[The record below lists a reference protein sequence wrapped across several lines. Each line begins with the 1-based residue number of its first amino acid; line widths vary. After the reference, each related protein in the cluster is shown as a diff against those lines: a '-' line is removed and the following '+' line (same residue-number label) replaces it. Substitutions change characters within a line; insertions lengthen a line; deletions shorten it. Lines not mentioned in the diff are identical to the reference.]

1 MRLPGSLGPLVL
13 LLGLELALCR
23 GQVASQYCGPQG
35 QAERLHFTG
44 LGKGRWLDPQAR
56 PLGSLDPL
64 YRMVRGFLDVV
75 QLNPFPE
82 GLVRVALNEPSSVRT
97 SDVVRYEAGY
107 VVCAVIAALF
117 LLIVPTV
124 GFCFCCCRCRRRCGG
139 RVKVEHK
146 SMACERGSLMTFLLL
161 ITLLL
166 LTGVV
171 CAFITNQRTHE
182 EMGPGVRAVP
192 GMLNSLQG
200 LVSDVPKELQAVADQ
215 FSIPQNRV
223 LDELDGVGVNIGST
237 IHTQLRGT
245 VYPMLA
251 SLHRLGQDLQVSL
264 DHLQLLNSSTVYL
277 QNHQEPLGSSL
288 QDHRHKLLSLL
299 QDAQCQG
306 CASVLSHSQL
316 LELGANFSQV
326 PSVISVLQK
335 LKGVPEANFSNMVQ
349 KDNSTFNTLPLLT
362 AMETADIVQEL
373 KEEVTH
379 IPEQVRGLSE
389 GFPGSEAADRW
400 RQALAEAENS
410 SRPYLHMIQKYERY
424 RWIAGYVLSS
434 VVLLV
439 VICNLL
445 GLGLGLWGISA
456 REDSSHTE
464 AKGEAGAQFLMV
476 GVGLSFLFSGPF
488 ILLIFATF
496 LLGGNIQTLVC
507 RSWESQELYQFADT
521 PGNLPPSMNLS
532 HLLGLKKDVSIPS
545 AYQQCKKGAAL
556 WKVLQLNGSYD
567 PEKHL
572 DINKYTARLQEE
584 VRKFRV
590 DMKDLDLLNEAAKR
604 DLEAFRSSGIEKID
618 YPSFLAQTE
627 SALGQ
632 QLKQEAQTLQA
643 LYQEKILLQQAHAV
657 ALNRS
662 VHALSA
668 SASNLQLVV
677 SETLVNAST
686 LKTELPVRA
695 HWILRN
701 ESECFL
707 NRELAY
713 FNQYGDWAREMV
725 TKHIATCQPLSG
737 ALDNGRV
744 ILCDRIANPWNA
756 FWFCLAWCTFL
767 LIPSI
772 IFAIKTTKHFRP
784 IRKRLSFW
792 EGLDFFPRLPSPAHC
807 QRVRCKLLISEG
819 RSPVSLDACI
829 TCQEAASFWV
839 AKINLY
845 YSLSFAESTS

>member
-1 MRLPGSLGPLVL
+1 MRHPGSLGPIAL

-23 GQVASQYCGPQG
+23 GQATSQYCGPQG
-35 QAERLHFTG
+35 QAERLHFTR
-44 LGKGRWLDPQAR
+44 LGKGRWLDPQVR
-56 PLGSLDPL
+56 PPGSLDPL
-64 YRMVRGFLDVV
+64 YRMVRGFLDMV

-107 VVCAVIAALF
+107 VVCAVIAGLF

-124 GFCFCCCRCRRRCGG
+124 GLCFCFCRCRRRCGG
-139 RVKVEHK
+139 RVKIEHK
-146 SMACERGSLMTFLLL
+146 SMACERGSLMIFLLL

-171 CAFITNQRTHE
+171 CAFITNQKTHDE
-182 EMGPGVRAVP
+182 VGPGVRAVP
-192 GMLNSLQG
+192 RVLNSLQG
-200 LVSDVPKELQAVADQ
+200 LVSDVPQELQAVAGQ
-215 FSIPQNRV
+215 FSIPQNRI
-223 LDELDGVGVNIGST
+223 LEELDGVGVNLGST

-251 SLHRLGQDLQVSL
+251 SLQRLGQDLQVSL
-264 DHLQLLNSSTVYL
+264 DHLRLLNSSTVSL
-277 QNHQEPLGSSL
+277 QDQQEPLDSSL
-288 QDHRHKLLSLL
+288 QDHRHRLLSLL
-299 QDAQCQG
+299 QDARCRG
-306 CASVLSHSQL
+306 CASALSHSQL

-326 PSVISVLQK
+326 PSVKSVLQK

-349 KDNSTFNTLPLLT
+349 KDNSTFNTLPVLT
-362 AMETADIVQEL
+362 AIETADIVQEL
-373 KEEVTH
+373 KEEVAQ
-379 IPEQVRGLSE
+379 IPEEVRTLSE

-410 SRPYLHMIQKYERY
+410 SRPYLHMIQRYERY

-434 VVLLV
+434 VILLV

-445 GLGLGLWGISA
+445 GLSLGLWGISA

-464 AKGEAGAQFLMV
+464 AKGEAGAQFLMA

-507 RSWESQELYQFADT
+507 RSWENQELYKFADT

-532 HLLGLKKDVSIPS
+532 NLLGLKKDISIPS
-545 AYQQCKKGAAL
+545 AYQQCKEGAAL
-556 WKVLQLNGSYD
+556 WKILQLNGSYD

-572 DINKYTARLQEE
+572 NINKYTTQLQEQ
-584 VRKFRV
+584 VDNFDV

-618 YPSFLAQTE
+618 YSSFLTQVQKPVVKVDILKLAKELEKLGQAQTE

-632 QLKQEAQTLQA
+632 ELKQEAQALQA
-643 LYQEKILLQQAHAV
+643 LYQEKILPQQTHV
-657 ALNRS
+657 VTLNRS
-662 VHALSA
+662 ARALSA
-668 SASNLQLVV
+668 SASNLQPLI
-677 SETLVNAST
+677 SETLVNASS
-686 LKTELPVRA
+686 LKTELPIRA

-707 NRELAY
+707 NREMAY
-713 FNQYGDWAREMV
+713 FIQYMDWAREMV
-725 TKHIATCQPLSG
+725 TEHIATCQPLSG

-744 ILCDRIANPWNA
+744 ILCDLIMNPWNA

-784 IRKRLSFW
+784 IRKRLS
-792 EGLDFFPRLPSPAHC
+792 
-807 QRVRCKLLISEG
+807 
-819 RSPVSLDACI
+819 
-829 TCQEAASFWV
+829 
-839 AKINLY
+839 
-845 YSLSFAESTS
+845 STSSEETQLFHIPRVTSLKL

>member
-1 MRLPGSLGPLVL
+1 MRLPGSLGPLAL
-13 LLGLELALCR
+13 LLGLELALGR
-23 GQVASQYCGPQG
+23 GQMTSQYCGPQG
-35 QAERLHFTG
+35 QAEKLQFIG

-56 PLGSLDPL
+56 PPGSLDPL
-64 YRMVRGFLDVV
+64 YRMVRGFLDMV

-82 GLVRVALNEPSSVRT
+82 GLIRVALNEPSLVRT

-107 VVCAVIAALF
+107 VVCAVIAGLF

-124 GFCFCCCRCRRRCGG
+124 GFCFCCCRFRRRCGG
-139 RVKVEHK
+139 RVKAEHK

-182 EMGPGVRAVP
+182 EIGPGVRAVP
-192 GMLNSLQG
+192 GVLNSLQG
-200 LVSDVPKELQAVADQ
+200 LVSDVPQELQAVAGQ
-215 FSIPQNRV
+215 FSIPQNQV
-223 LDELDGVGVNIGST
+223 LEELNGVGANIGST

-251 SLHRLGQDLQVSL
+251 SLQRLGQDMQISL
-264 DHLQLLNSSTVYL
+264 DHLYKINSSTAFL
-277 QNHQEPLGSSL
+277 QAQQEPLGSSL
-288 QDHRHKLLSLL
+288 QDRRQKLLSLL

-306 CASVLSHSQL
+306 CASALNHARL

-326 PSVISVLQK
+326 PSLNSVLQK

-349 KDNSTFNTLPLLT
+349 KDNSTFNTLPVLT
-362 AMETADIVQEL
+362 TLEIADTVHEL
-373 KEEVTH
+373 KKEVSQIPEEVRT
-379 IPEQVRGLSE
+379 LSE
-389 GFPGSEAADRW
+389 GFPDSEAADRW

-410 SRPYLHMIQKYERY
+410 SRPYLHAIQRYERY

-434 VVLLV
+434 VILLV

-445 GLGLGLWGISA
+445 GLSLGLWGISA

-464 AKGEAGAQFLMV
+464 AKGEAGAQFLMA
-476 GVGLSFLFSGPF
+476 GVGLSFIFSGPF
-488 ILLIFATF
+488 ILLIFVTF

-521 PGNLPPSMNLS
+521 PGNLPSSMNLS
-532 HLLGLKKDVSIPS
+532 HLLGLKKDISILS
-545 AYQQCKKGAAL
+545 AYQQCKEGAAL

-572 DINKYTARLQEE
+572 DINKYTARLREKMRNLE
-584 VRKFRV
+584 V
-590 DMKDLDLLNEAAKR
+590 DMSDLNLLNEAAER
-604 DLEAFRSSGIEKID
+604 DLEAFRNSGIEKID
-618 YPSFLAQTE
+618 YPSFLAQVQKPVVQVDILKLVKELEKLGQAQKE

-632 QLKQEAQTLQA
+632 QLKQEAQTLQT
-643 LYQEKILLQQAHAV
+643 LYQEKILPQETHV
-657 ALNRS
+657 VTLNRS
-662 VHALSA
+662 VRALSA
-668 SASNLQLVV
+668 SSSRLQMVV
-677 SETLVNAST
+677 SETLVNTSF
-686 LKTELPVRA
+686 LKTELPNRA

-707 NRELAY
+707 NREMSY
-713 FNQYGDWAREMV
+713 FSQYMDWARKMV
-725 TKHIATCQPLSG
+725 TEHIATCQPLSG
-737 ALDNGRV
+737 ALDNSRV
-744 ILCDRIANPWNA
+744 ILCDLIANPWNA

-792 EGLDFFPRLPSPAHC
+792 EGLDFCPDYPRLPTA
-807 QRVRCKLLISEG
+807 RG
-819 RSPVSLDACI
+819 
-829 TCQEAASFWV
+829 
-839 AKINLY
+839 
-845 YSLSFAESTS
+845 

>member
-1 MRLPGSLGPLVL
+1 MRHPRSLGPIAL

-23 GQVASQYCGPQG
+23 GQATSQYCGPQG
-35 QAERLHFTG
+35 QAERLHFTR
-44 LGKGRWLDPQAR
+44 LGKGRWLDLQAR
-56 PLGSLDPL
+56 PPGSLDPL
-64 YRMVRGFLDVV
+64 YRMVRGFLDMV

-107 VVCAVIAALF
+107 VVCAVIASLF

-124 GFCFCCCRCRRRCGG
+124 GVCFCCCRCRRRCGG

-166 LTGVV
+166 LTGVI
-171 CAFITNQRTHE
+171 CAFITNQRTHDE
-182 EMGPGVRAVP
+182 VGPGVRAVP

-200 LVSDVPKELQAVADQ
+200 LVSDVPQELKAVAEQ

-223 LDELDGVGVNIGST
+223 LEELDAVGVNLGST

-245 VYPMLA
+245 VYPVLA
-251 SLHRLGQDLQVSL
+251 SLQRVGQDLQISL

-277 QNHQEPLGSSL
+277 QGQQEPLGSSL
-288 QDHRHKLLSLL
+288 RDHRHKLRYLL

-306 CASVLSHSQL
+306 CASALSHSQL

-326 PSVISVLQK
+326 PSVKSVLQK

-349 KDNSTFNTLPLLT
+349 KDNSTFNTLPVLT
-362 AMETADIVQEL
+362 AMETANIVQEL
-373 KEEVTH
+373 KEEVAQ
-379 IPEQVRGLSE
+379 IPEEVRTLSE

-400 RQALAEAENS
+400 RQALAQAENS
-410 SRPYLHMIQKYERY
+410 SRPYLHMIQRYERY

-434 VVLLV
+434 VILLV
-439 VICNLL
+439 VICNFL
-445 GLGLGLWGISA
+445 GLSLGLWGISA
-456 REDSSHTE
+456 REDSGHTE
-464 AKGEAGAQFLMV
+464 AKGEAGAQFLMA

-507 RSWESQELYQFADT
+507 RSWENQELYQFADT
-521 PGNLPPSMNLS
+521 PGNLPPSVNLS
-532 HLLGLKKDVSIPS
+532 HLLGLKKDVSILS
-545 AYQQCKKGAAL
+545 AYQQCKEGAAL

-572 DINKYTARLQEE
+572 GINKVQKP
-584 VRKFRV
+584 VVKV
-590 DMKDLDLLNEAAKR
+590 DILKLVKE
-604 DLEAFRSSGIEKID
+604 LEKLGQ
-618 YPSFLAQTE
+618 AQTE

-632 QLKQEAQTLQA
+632 QLKQEAQALRA
-643 LYQEKILLQQAHAV
+643 LYQEKILPQQTHV
-657 ALNRS
+657 VTLNRS
-662 VHALSA
+662 VRALSA

-677 SETLVNAST
+677 SETLVNASSW
-686 LKTELPVRA
+686 KTELPIWA
-695 HWILRN
+695 HWILKN

-707 NRELAY
+707 NREMAY
-713 FNQYGDWAREMV
+713 FIQYVNWARETV
-725 TKHIATCQPLSG
+725 TEHIATCQPLSG
-737 ALDNGRV
+737 ALDNSRV
-744 ILCDRIANPWNA
+744 ILCDLIANPWNA

-784 IRKRLSFW
+784 IRKRLS
-792 EGLDFFPRLPSPAHC
+792 
-807 QRVRCKLLISEG
+807 
-819 RSPVSLDACI
+819 
-829 TCQEAASFWV
+829 
-839 AKINLY
+839 
-845 YSLSFAESTS
+845 STSSEETQLFHIPRVTSLKL

>member
-1 MRLPGSLGPLVL
+1 MRLPRSLVPITL

-23 GQVASQYCGPQG
+23 GQAASQYCGPQG
-35 QAERLHFTG
+35 QAEKLHFTR
-44 LGKGRWLDPQAR
+44 LGKGRWLDPQTQ
-56 PLGSLDPL
+56 PPGSLDPL
-64 YRMVRGFLDVV
+64 YRMVRGFLDMV

-82 GLVRVALNEPSSVRT
+82 GLIRVALNEPSSVRT

-107 VVCAVIAALF
+107 VVCAVIAVLF

-124 GFCFCCCRCRRRCGG
+124 GLCFCCCRFRRRCGG
-139 RVKVEHK
+139 RIKVEHK
-146 SMACERGSLMTFLLL
+146 SMACERGSLMSFLLL

-171 CAFITNQRTHE
+171 CAFITNQRTHDE
-182 EMGPGVRAVP
+182 VGPGVRAVP
-192 GMLNSLQG
+192 GVLNSLQG
-200 LVSDVPKELQAVADQ
+200 LVSDIPQELQAVADQ
-215 FSIPQNRV
+215 FSIPQNQV
-223 LDELDGVGVNIGST
+223 LEELDGVGVNLGST

-251 SLHRLGQDLQVSL
+251 SLQRLGQDLQVSL

-277 QNHQEPLGSSL
+277 QDQQEPLSSSL

-306 CASVLSHSQL
+306 CASALSHSQL

-326 PSVISVLQK
+326 PSVKSVLQK

-349 KDNSTFNTLPLLT
+349 KDNSTFNTLPVLT
-362 AMETADIVQEL
+362 ALETADIVQEL
-373 KEEVTH
+373 KEKVAQ
-379 IPEQVRGLSE
+379 IPEEVKTLSK

-400 RQALAEAENS
+400 RRALVEAENS
-410 SRPYLHMIQKYERY
+410 SRPYLHMIQRYERY

-434 VVLLV
+434 VILLV

-445 GLGLGLWGISA
+445 GLSLGLWGISA
-456 REDSSHTE
+456 REDSSHIE
-464 AKGEAGAQFLMV
+464 AKGEAGAQFLMA

-545 AYQQCKKGAAL
+545 AYQQCKEGAPL
-556 WKVLQLNGSYD
+556 WKVLQLNDSYD

-572 DINKYTARLQEE
+572 NINKYTTWLQEQMDN
-584 VRKFRV
+584 FNI

-604 DLEAFRSSGIEKID
+604 DLETFRSSGIQKID
-618 YPSFLAQTE
+618 YSGFLTQVQKPMVKMDVLKLVKELEKLGQAQTD

-632 QLKQEAQTLQA
+632 QLKQEAQALQT
-643 LYQEKILLQQAHAV
+643 LYQEKILPQQTHV
-657 ALNRS
+657 VTLNQSAR
-662 VHALSA
+662 ALSS
-668 SASNLQLVV
+668 SASNVQLLV
-677 SETLVNAST
+677 SETLVTSNS
-686 LKTELPVRA
+686 LKTELPIRA

-707 NRELAY
+707 NREMAY
-713 FNQYGDWAREMV
+713 FIQYRDWAREMV
-725 TKHIATCQPLSG
+725 TEHIATCQPLSE

-744 ILCDRIANPWNA
+744 ILCDLIINPWNA

-792 EGLDFFPRLPSPAHC
+792 EGLDFCPDYPRLPTA
-807 QRVRCKLLISEG
+807 RG
-819 RSPVSLDACI
+819 
-829 TCQEAASFWV
+829 
-839 AKINLY
+839 
-845 YSLSFAESTS
+845 

>member
-1 MRLPGSLGPLVL
+1 MRHSGSLGPIAL

-23 GQVASQYCGPQG
+23 GQATSQYCGPQG
-35 QAERLHFTG
+35 QAERLHFTR
-44 LGKGRWLDPQAR
+44 LGKGRWLDLQAR
-56 PLGSLDPL
+56 PPGSLDPL
-64 YRMVRGFLDVV
+64 YRMVRGFLDMV

-107 VVCAVIAALF
+107 VVCAVIAGLF

-166 LTGVV
+166 LTGVI
-171 CAFITNQRTHE
+171 CAFITNQKTHDE
-182 EMGPGVRAVP
+182 VGPGVRAVP
-192 GMLNSLQG
+192 GVLNSLQG
-200 LVSDVPKELQAVADQ
+200 LVSDVPQELKAVAEQ

-223 LDELDGVGVNIGST
+223 LEELDAVGVNLGST

-251 SLHRLGQDLQVSL
+251 TLQRLGQDLQVSL
-264 DHLQLLNSSTVYL
+264 DHLQLLNSSTGYL
-277 QNHQEPLGSSL
+277 QTQQEPLVSSL

-299 QDAQCQG
+299 QDGQCQG
-306 CASVLSHSQL
+306 CASALSHIQL

-326 PSVISVLQK
+326 PSVKSVLQK
-335 LKGVPEANFSNMVQ
+335 LKSVPEANFSNMVQ
-349 KDNSTFNTLPLLT
+349 KDNSTFNTLPVLT
-362 AMETADIVQEL
+362 AMETANIVQEL
-373 KEEVTH
+373 KEEVAQ
-379 IPEQVRGLSE
+379 IPEEVRTLSE

-400 RQALAEAENS
+400 RQALAQAENS
-410 SRPYLHMIQKYERY
+410 SRPYLRMIQRYERY

-434 VVLLV
+434 VILLV

-445 GLGLGLWGISA
+445 GLSLGLWGISA

-464 AKGEAGAQFLMV
+464 AKGEAGAQFLMA

-488 ILLIFATF
+488 IILIFATF
-496 LLGGNIQTLVC
+496 LLGGNVQTLVC
-507 RSWESQELYQFADT
+507 RSWENQELYQFADT

-532 HLLGLKKDVSIPS
+532 HLLGLKKDISIPS
-545 AYQQCKKGAAL
+545 AYQQCKEGAAL

-572 DINKYTARLQEE
+572 DINKYTAKLREQVES
-584 VRKFRV
+584 FNI

-618 YPSFLAQTE
+618 YPSFLTQIQKPVVKVDILKLVKELEKLSQAQTE

-632 QLKQEAQTLQA
+632 QLKQEAQALQS
-643 LYQEKILLQQAHAV
+643 LFQEKILPRQTHV
-657 ALNRS
+657 VTLNQS

-677 SETLVNAST
+677 SETLVNVSS
-686 LKTELPVRA
+686 LKTELPIRA
-695 HWILRN
+695 HWILKN

-707 NRELAY
+707 NREMAY
-713 FNQYGDWAREMV
+713 FIQYVNWAREMV
-725 TKHIATCQPLSG
+725 TEHIATCQPLSG

-744 ILCDRIANPWNA
+744 ILCDLIANPWNA

-792 EGLDFFPRLPSPAHC
+792 EGLDFCPDYPRLPTA
-807 QRVRCKLLISEG
+807 RG
-819 RSPVSLDACI
+819 
-829 TCQEAASFWV
+829 
-839 AKINLY
+839 
-845 YSLSFAESTS
+845 

>member
-1 MRLPGSLGPLVL
+1 MRHPGSLGLIAF
-13 LLGLELALCR
+13 LLGLELAPCN
-23 GQVASQYCGPQG
+23 GQAISQYCGPQG
-35 QAERLHFTG
+35 QEERLHFTR

-56 PLGSLDPL
+56 LPGSLDPL
-64 YRMVRGFLDVV
+64 YRMVRGFLDMV

-82 GLVRVALNEPSSVRT
+82 GLVRAALNEPSSVRT

-107 VVCAVIAALF
+107 VVCAVIAVLF
-117 LLIVPTV
+117 LLIVPIV
-124 GFCFCCCRCRRRCGG
+124 GLCFCCCRCRRRCGG

-171 CAFITNQRTHE
+171 CAFITNQKTHDE
-182 EMGPGVRAVP
+182 VGPGVRAVP

-200 LVSDVPKELQAVADQ
+200 LVSDVPQELQAVAEQ

-223 LDELDGVGVNIGST
+223 LEELDGVGVNLGST

-245 VYPMLA
+245 VYPILA
-251 SLHRLGQDLQVSL
+251 SLQRLGQDLQVSL
-264 DHLQLLNSSTVYL
+264 DHLQVLNSSIVYL
-277 QNHQEPLGSSL
+277 QDQQEPLGSSL
-288 QDHRHKLLSLL
+288 QDQRHKLLSLL
-299 QDAQCQG
+299 QDGQCQG
-306 CASVLSHSQL
+306 CSSALRHSQL

-326 PSVISVLQK
+326 PSVKSVLQK

-349 KDNSTFNTLPLLT
+349 KDNSTFNTLPVLT

-373 KEEVTH
+373 KEEVAQ
-379 IPEQVRGLSE
+379 IPEEVRTLSK
-389 GFPGSEAADRW
+389 GFPGSEAADHW

-410 SRPYLHMIQKYERY
+410 SRPYLHMIQRYERY

-434 VVLLV
+434 VILLV

-445 GLGLGLWGISA
+445 GLSLGLWGISA

-464 AKGEAGAQFLMV
+464 AKGEAGAQFLMA

-532 HLLGLKKDVSIPS
+532 HLLGLKKDVSLPA
-545 AYQQCKKGAAL
+545 AYQQCKEGAAL

-572 DINKYTARLQEE
+572 DIHKYTARLQEQ
-584 VRKFRV
+584 VNNFNV

-618 YPSFLAQTE
+618 YSRFLIQVQKPVVKADVLKLVKELEKLGQAQTE

-632 QLKQEAQTLQA
+632 QLKQEAQALQL
-643 LYQEKILLQQAHAV
+643 LYQEKILPQQTHV
-657 ALNRS
+657 VTLNRS
-662 VHALSA
+662 VRALSA
-668 SASNLQLVV
+668 STSNLQLVV
-677 SETLVNAST
+677 SETLVNASS

-695 HWILRN
+695 QGILRN

-707 NRELAY
+707 NREMAY
-713 FNQYGDWAREMV
+713 FIQYMNWAREMV
-725 TKHIATCQPLSG
+725 TEHIATCQPLSG
-737 ALDNGRV
+737 ALDNGQM
-744 ILCDRIANPWNA
+744 ILCDLIVNPWNA

-792 EGLDFFPRLPSPAHC
+792 EGLDFCPDYPRLPTA
-807 QRVRCKLLISEG
+807 RG
-819 RSPVSLDACI
+819 
-829 TCQEAASFWV
+829 
-839 AKINLY
+839 
-845 YSLSFAESTS
+845 

>member
-1 MRLPGSLGPLVL
+1 MRHPRSLGPIAL

-23 GQVASQYCGPQG
+23 GQATSQYCGPQG
-35 QAERLHFTG
+35 QAERLHFTR
-44 LGKGRWLDPQAR
+44 LGKGRWLDLQAR
-56 PLGSLDPL
+56 PPGSLDPL
-64 YRMVRGFLDVV
+64 YRMVRGFLDMV

-107 VVCAVIAALF
+107 VVCAVIASLF

-124 GFCFCCCRCRRRCGG
+124 GVCFCCCRCRRRCGG

-166 LTGVV
+166 LTGVI
-171 CAFITNQRTHE
+171 CAFITNQRTHDE
-182 EMGPGVRAVP
+182 VGPGVRAVP

-200 LVSDVPKELQAVADQ
+200 LVSDVPQELKAVAEQ

-223 LDELDGVGVNIGST
+223 LEELDAVGVNLGST

-245 VYPMLA
+245 VYPVLA
-251 SLHRLGQDLQVSL
+251 SLQRVGQDLQISL

-277 QNHQEPLGSSL
+277 QGQQEPLGSSL
-288 QDHRHKLLSLL
+288 RDHRHKLRYLL

-306 CASVLSHSQL
+306 CASALSHSQL

-326 PSVISVLQK
+326 PSVKSVLQK

-349 KDNSTFNTLPLLT
+349 KDNSTFNTLPVLT
-362 AMETADIVQEL
+362 AMETANIVQEL
-373 KEEVTH
+373 KEEVAQ
-379 IPEQVRGLSE
+379 IPEEVRTLSE

-400 RQALAEAENS
+400 RQALAQAENS
-410 SRPYLHMIQKYERY
+410 SRPYLHMIQRYERY

-434 VVLLV
+434 VILLV
-439 VICNLL
+439 VICNFL
-445 GLGLGLWGISA
+445 GLSLGLWGISA
-456 REDSSHTE
+456 REDSGHTE
-464 AKGEAGAQFLMV
+464 AKGEAGAQFLMA

-507 RSWESQELYQFADT
+507 RSWENQELYQFADT
-521 PGNLPPSMNLS
+521 PGNLPPSVNLS
-532 HLLGLKKDVSIPS
+532 HLLGLKKDVSILS
-545 AYQQCKKGAAL
+545 AYQQCKEGAAL

-572 DINKYTARLQEE
+572 GINKVQKP
-584 VRKFRV
+584 VVKV
-590 DMKDLDLLNEAAKR
+590 DILKLVKE
-604 DLEAFRSSGIEKID
+604 LEKLGQ
-618 YPSFLAQTE
+618 AQTE

-632 QLKQEAQTLQA
+632 QLKQEAQALRA
-643 LYQEKILLQQAHAV
+643 LYQEKILPQQTHV
-657 ALNRS
+657 VTLNRS
-662 VHALSA
+662 VRALSA

-677 SETLVNAST
+677 SETLVNASSW
-686 LKTELPVRA
+686 KTELPIWA
-695 HWILRN
+695 HWILKN

-707 NRELAY
+707 NREMAY
-713 FNQYGDWAREMV
+713 FIQYVNWARETV
-725 TKHIATCQPLSG
+725 TEHIATCQPLSG
-737 ALDNGRV
+737 ALDNSRV
-744 ILCDRIANPWNA
+744 ILCDLIANPWNA

-792 EGLDFFPRLPSPAHC
+792 ESLNFCPDYPRLPTA
-807 QRVRCKLLISEG
+807 RG
-819 RSPVSLDACI
+819 
-829 TCQEAASFWV
+829 
-839 AKINLY
+839 
-845 YSLSFAESTS
+845 

>member
-1 MRLPGSLGPLVL
+1 MRHPRSLGPIAL

-23 GQVASQYCGPQG
+23 GQATSQYCGPQG
-35 QAERLHFTG
+35 QAERLHFTR
-44 LGKGRWLDPQAR
+44 LGKGRWLDLQAR
-56 PLGSLDPL
+56 PPGSLDPL
-64 YRMVRGFLDVV
+64 YRMVRGFLDMV

-107 VVCAVIAALF
+107 VVCAVIASLF

-124 GFCFCCCRCRRRCGG
+124 GVCFCCCRCRRRCGG

-166 LTGVV
+166 LTGVI
-171 CAFITNQRTHE
+171 CAFITNQRTHDE
-182 EMGPGVRAVP
+182 VGPGVRAVP

-200 LVSDVPKELQAVADQ
+200 LVSDVPQELKAVAEQ

-223 LDELDGVGVNIGST
+223 LEELDAVGVNLGST

-245 VYPMLA
+245 VYPVLA
-251 SLHRLGQDLQVSL
+251 SLQRVGQDLQISL

-277 QNHQEPLGSSL
+277 QGQQEPLGSSL
-288 QDHRHKLLSLL
+288 RDHRHKLRYLL

-306 CASVLSHSQL
+306 CASALSHSQL

-326 PSVISVLQK
+326 PSVKSVLQK

-349 KDNSTFNTLPLLT
+349 KDNSTFNTLPVLT
-362 AMETADIVQEL
+362 AMETANIVQEL
-373 KEEVTH
+373 KEEVAQ
-379 IPEQVRGLSE
+379 IPEEVRTLSE

-400 RQALAEAENS
+400 RQALAQAENS
-410 SRPYLHMIQKYERY
+410 SRPYLHMIQRYERY

-434 VVLLV
+434 VILLV
-439 VICNLL
+439 VICNFL
-445 GLGLGLWGISA
+445 GLSLGLWGISA
-456 REDSSHTE
+456 REDSGHTE
-464 AKGEAGAQFLMV
+464 AKGEAGAQFLMA

-507 RSWESQELYQFADT
+507 RSWENQELYQFADT
-521 PGNLPPSMNLS
+521 PGNLPPSVNLS
-532 HLLGLKKDVSIPS
+532 HLLGLKKDVSILS
-545 AYQQCKKGAAL
+545 AYQQCKEGAAL

-572 DINKYTARLQEE
+572 GINKYTAKLQEQVE
-584 VRKFRV
+584 NFNV
-590 DMKDLDLLNEAAKR
+590 DMKDLDLLNAAAKR
-604 DLEAFRSSGIEKID
+604 DLEAFRSSGIERID
-618 YPSFLAQTE
+618 YPSFLTQVQKPVVKVDILKLVKELEKLGQAQTE

-632 QLKQEAQTLQA
+632 QLKQEAQALRA
-643 LYQEKILLQQAHAV
+643 LYQEKILPQQTHV
-657 ALNRS
+657 VTLNRS
-662 VHALSA
+662 VRALSA

-677 SETLVNAST
+677 SETLVNASSW
-686 LKTELPVRA
+686 KTELPIWA
-695 HWILRN
+695 HWILKN

-707 NRELAY
+707 NREMAY
-713 FNQYGDWAREMV
+713 FIQYVNWARETV
-725 TKHIATCQPLSG
+725 TEHIATCQPLSG
-737 ALDNGRV
+737 ALDNSRV
-744 ILCDRIANPWNA
+744 ILCDLIANPWNA

-792 EGLDFFPRLPSPAHC
+792 ESLNFCPDYPRLPTA
-807 QRVRCKLLISEG
+807 RG
-819 RSPVSLDACI
+819 
-829 TCQEAASFWV
+829 
-839 AKINLY
+839 
-845 YSLSFAESTS
+845 